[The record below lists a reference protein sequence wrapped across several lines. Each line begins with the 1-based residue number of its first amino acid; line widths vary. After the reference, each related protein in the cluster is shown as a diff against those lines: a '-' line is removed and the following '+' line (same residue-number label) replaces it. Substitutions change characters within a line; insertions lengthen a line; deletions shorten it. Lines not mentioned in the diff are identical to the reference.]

1 MPNDK
6 KITDAEYREL
16 IAPGVRRAS
25 ATIGCDRLGLGVGCD
40 GKTLRHARDEKST
53 LVGATSWNLLT
64 VDPTALNEIAAH
76 FGYQLVP
83 LNATAST
90 RLLADSASL
99 TATIAEA
106 LADGIIDHREEQAIA
121 DKARPVVAELNGLI
135 ASADRKRA

>member
-6 KITDAEYREL
+6 RITDAEYREL

-25 ATIGCDRLGLGVGCD
+25 ATIGCDRLGLLVGCD

-53 LVGATSWNLLT
+53 LAAASLFNLLT
-64 VDPTALNEIAAH
+64 VDPTALNELAAH
-76 FGYQLVP
+76 FGFQFTPIAVSAYP
-83 LNATAST
+83 
-90 RLLADSASL
+90 RLLADAVGLSAV
-99 TATIAEA
+99 IADA